1 MSKSK
6 FYMTAAALFLLMLTA
21 CADNTNTAEVS
32 ETSVTAETTTSQT
45 ETETTTTTEE
55 ITAVTDENIC
65 SKISDSFITG
75 SELLQPPYID
85 RTIDNLPSE
94 WTENDI
100 ITAWKMTEASNVY
113 NEYTDRIFLDLDF
126 DQNFEMILTSYST
139 EEMYLFEKK
148 QNDIIL
154 LDSTSDIDI
163 TNGYVFIPP
172 TDEENICEH
181 EVYDFQECR
190 DFNFKTIKNNIY
202 ISGISWRSG
211 LGKTCWIKEVKLED
225 GKIIFSDLY
234 RWGEFRTGE
243 KWNFNFEY
251 RKYEPDGT
259 FELVHKKEIDD
270 FLNQLI

>member
-6 FYMTAAALFLLMLTA
+6 FYIAAVILSLLMLTA
-21 CADNTNTAEVS
+21 CADNRNTAEVS

-55 ITAVTDENIC
+55 IIAVTDENIC
-65 SKISDSFITG
+65 SEISDPFITG

-148 QNDIIL
+148 
-154 LDSTSDIDI
+154 
-163 TNGYVFIPP
+163 
-172 TDEENICEH
+172 
-181 EVYDFQECR
+181 
-190 DFNFKTIKNNIY
+190 
-202 ISGISWRSG
+202 
-211 LGKTCWIKEVKLED
+211 
-225 GKIIFSDLY
+225 
-234 RWGEFRTGE
+234 
-243 KWNFNFEY
+243 
-251 RKYEPDGT
+251 
-259 FELVHKKEIDD
+259 
-270 FLNQLI
+270 